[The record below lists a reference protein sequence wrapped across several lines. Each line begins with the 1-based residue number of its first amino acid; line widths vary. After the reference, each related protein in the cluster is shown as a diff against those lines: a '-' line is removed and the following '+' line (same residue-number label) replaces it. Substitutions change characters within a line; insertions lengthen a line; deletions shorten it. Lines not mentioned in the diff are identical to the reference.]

1 MNGLSD
7 VRLTLGQKELVGRL
21 AHAKAAAF
29 NTAVAAPHASRWS
42 AFWRR
47 LTTRRAL
54 LNLTDAQL
62 ADIGITRAEANH
74 EALRPFWTL

>member
-7 VRLTLGQKELVGRL
+7 VRMTLGQKELVGTMAR
-21 AHAKAAAF
+21 AKAVAF
-29 NTAVAAPHASRWS
+29 NNATSAPRASRWK
-42 AFWRR
+42 AFCLR

-54 LNLTDAQL
+54 LDLTDAQL